1 MNRRT
6 FIENTVTA
14 AAGISSG
21 TLLSTL
27 GGCGKSAAAT
37 KKPNIV
43 VIMLD
48 DAGWKDFGYHGSE
61 IKTPSIDR
69 FAREGVELDNFYA
82 YPTCSPTRASLMT
95 GRPPSRVGV
104 TSAVAAQHEE
114 TMIPKDTV
122 TIAELLRRNGYST
135 GMSGK
140 WHLGNTLELSPDNY
154 GFDHAHGFLGPWVDF
169 YTHRS
174 QLEKVTWHRNGEY
187 IEQEGHATDLIA
199 DEAISFITEH
209 RDKDKPFFLY
219 VPFNAP
225 HLPLQEEQRW
235 IEPYEGVIE
244 SESRRYYAAAVSH
257 ADHSIGRIISTLEKE
272 GLGKD
277 TLVIFFSDNG
287 GEGPGV
293 KNYLKPVPTY
303 KTTIATDYY
312 GDSGPLRGGK
322 YSFYEGGIRVAAAM
336 YWPGTLAPGKTV
348 QPMIVYDILPTV
360 AKLAG
365 IDVPE
370 EMNIEGMN
378 VWPSVSDGESVGD
391 RFFYWYIGNKSA
403 IRKGDWKLIH
413 TGRSFDAGKSELFN
427 VAEDPYEKT
436 ECSTTHPGI
445 FKELLDEIK
454 HQHTLDLFH

>member
-1 MNRRT
+1 MDRRT
-6 FIENTVTA
+6 FLECSATT

-21 TLLSTL
+21 ALLSTF
-27 GGCGKSAAAT
+27 GGCGNEASAARQ
-37 KKPNIV
+37 PNIV
-43 VIMLD
+43 IIMLD

-104 TSAVAAQHEE
+104 TSAVAAQYEE

-199 DEAISFITEH
+199 DEAVSFITEH

-272 GLGKD
+272 GLDKD

-287 GEGPGV
+287 AERPGV

-303 KTTIATDYY
+303 KTTTAIDKY
-312 GDSGPLRGGK
+312 GDSGPLRGEK
-322 YSFYEGGIRVAAAM
+322 YTFYEGGVRVAAAM
-336 YWPGTLAPGKTV
+336 YWPGTIEPRKV
-348 QPMIVYDILPTV
+348 DQPMIVYDILPTV
-360 AKLAG
+360 ARLAG
-365 IDVPE
+365 IEVPE
-370 EMNIEGMN
+370 DMNIEGMN
-378 VWPSVSDGESVGD
+378 VWPSVSEGEPVGD

-403 IRKGDWKLIH
+403 IRKGGWKLIH
-413 TGRSFDAGKSELFN
+413 TGRTFDTGTSELFN
-427 VAEDPYEKT
+427 IAEDPYEKT
-436 ECSTTHPGI
+436 ECSKTHPEKL
-445 FKELLDEIK
+445 KELLDEIK
-454 HQHTLDLFH
+454 HQHTLDMQN